1 MQGGQGA
8 GVFIFISPRNIQFG
22 DCGYLF
28 HVSRRDIFR
37 IGDMPQFLQLLR
49 KARVEQDGEIR
60 FAGCSRLGDGQPHG
74 LFSACKIDVG
84 RAGGGLR
91 ILGGRQFD
99 RLFAG
104 RAARGRDGQPVG
116 SVLIGDGERPVGRGG
131 EGCRGGPIFGGA
143 ERVFGLSDG
152 QFPGPGSAFI
162 VLLAAGKGKGG
173 SKCQQVK

>member
-1 MQGGQGA
+1 
-8 GVFIFISPRNIQFG
+8 
-22 DCGYLF
+22 
-28 HVSRRDIFR
+28 
-37 IGDMPQFLQLLR
+37 MPQFLQLLR

-60 FAGCSRLGDGQPHG
+60 FAGCSRLGDGQPHALLPADNIG
-74 LFSACKIDVG
+74 VS
-84 RAGGGLR
+84 RAGR
-91 ILGGRQFD
+91 RPEIAGGRQFD
-99 RLFAG
+99 ALFAG

-131 EGCRGGPIFGGA
+131 KGYRGGPLLDGA

-152 QFPGPGSAFI
+152 QFSGLGSAFI